1 LSYLK
6 LPARRIPDND
16 AGRRGA
22 RVDRLG
28 GEIVFT
34 QRRLSWWMLRVVH
47 FFSPLVLWMG
57 KKKERRPFSRSRRV
71 QRGAE
76 GWREGGKNEWI
87 RGSL

>member
-57 KKKERRPFSRSRRV
+57 KKRETSLLAITSRSA
-71 QRGAE
+71 RG
-76 GWREGGKNEWI
+76 GGVEGGWKKWMNPREF
-87 RGSL
+87 